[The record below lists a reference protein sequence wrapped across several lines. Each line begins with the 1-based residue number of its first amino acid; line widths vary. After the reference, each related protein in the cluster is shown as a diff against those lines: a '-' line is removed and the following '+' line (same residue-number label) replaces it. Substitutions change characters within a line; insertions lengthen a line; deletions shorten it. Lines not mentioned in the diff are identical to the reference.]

1 MQLSLNRP
9 GEYLFVRKVDTAAVT
24 VVDRELRR
32 SFVLAPDRAIED
44 WPVSAVGEL
53 DEAAI
58 APILELT
65 PAVVILGSGPRLIFP
80 AQQILA
86 AFLRRGIGL
95 EVMDNAAA
103 ARTFNE
109 SAEYEAAR
117 QSRQGIA
124 VMRMVLDVAVGVIEK
139 RLMKWQPKSGE
150 TEKM

>member
-44 WPVSAVGEL
+44 WPVTAVGEL
-53 DEAAI
+53 DEAAV

-65 PAVVILGSGPRLIFP
+65 PAVVILGSGPRLVFP
-80 AQQILA
+80 SQQLLA
-86 AFLRRGIGL
+86 AFLKRGIGL

-103 ARTFNE
+103 ARTFNVLVSE
-109 SAEYEAAR
+109 GRRVVAAFILPP
-117 QSRQGIA
+117 G
-124 VMRMVLDVAVGVIEK
+124 
-139 RLMKWQPKSGE
+139 
-150 TEKM
+150 